1 MPGTNHHVLEIEG
14 LARRF
19 GEHEVVKELSV
30 VLEPGERL
38 AFSGP
43 NGSGKTTAIRC
54 VAGTLAPSAGD
65 VRVAGHAAGTI
76 AARRHLGV
84 SFSQERSFY
93 LRLSGRTNLVFFAQL
108 RSGSKREAKR
118 QVRALEEELDIAHIA
133 AERVDRCSSGMVQQ
147 LALARALLGEPSLLI
162 LDEPTR
168 SLDKEARGRL
178 WDAVD
183 RRPKLTLVIASHLDE
198 DLDRCGNR
206 IDFPT

>member
-1 MPGTNHHVLEIEG
+1 MPGANHHVLEIQG
-14 LARRF
+14 LSRRF
-19 GEHEVVKELSV
+19 GEHEVVKELTV
-30 VLEPGERL
+30 ALEPGERL
-38 AFSGP
+38 AFAGP

-54 VAGTLAPSAGD
+54 VAGTLAPSTGN
-65 VRVAGHAAGTI
+65 VRVAGHRAGTI
-76 AARRHLGV
+76 AARRQLGV

-108 RSGSKREAKR
+108 RSGSKKAAKR
-118 QVRALEEELDIAHIA
+118 QVHAIEEELDIAHIA

-178 WDAVD
+178 WAAVD
-183 RRPKLTLVIASHLDE
+183 RRPQLSLVIASHLDE

-206 IDFPT
+206 IGFPT

>member
-1 MPGTNHHVLEIEG
+1 MPGANHHVLEIQG
-14 LARRF
+14 LSRRF

-30 VLEPGERL
+30 ALEPGERL
-38 AFSGP
+38 AFAGP

-65 VRVAGHAAGTI
+65 VRVAGHPAGTI
-76 AARRHLGV
+76 AARRKLGV

-108 RSGSKREAKR
+108 RSGSKRAAKR
-118 QVRALEEELDIAHIA
+118 QVDALAEELEIAHIA

-178 WDAVD
+178 WAAID
-183 RRPKLTLVIASHLDE
+183 RRPQLSLVIASHLDE
-198 DLDRCGNR
+198 DLDRCGNH
-206 IDFPT
+206 IGFPT